1 MKIFKNIRAYF
12 RAVVFDFRLGHCR
25 READR
30 LRAITGKK
38 YLVIVMDRRPVVISK
53 QDIKD
58 LIRDGFY
65 RRGVTAADIEAK
77 AIYRTV

>member
-1 MKIFKNIRAYF
+1 MKLFKNIRAFF
-12 RAVVFDFRLGHCR
+12 RAVVFDFRLSHCR

-30 LRAITGKK
+30 LRALSGKK
-38 YLVIVMDRRPVVISK
+38 HLVIVLNRRPVVISK
-53 QDIKD
+53 QNIKD

-65 RRGVTAADIEAK
+65 RKGVTAADIEAR

>member
-1 MKIFKNIRAYF
+1 MNIFKNIRAYF
-12 RAVVFDFRLGHCR
+12 RAVVFDIRLGHCR

-53 QDIKD
+53 QDIKN

>member
-25 READR
+25 RESDR

-38 YLVIVMDRRPVVISK
+38 YLFIVMDRRPVVISK